1 MLKEQEE
8 IEKHIKKI
16 ILKPRNMLFAKK
28 HCIKTSITRTKKR
41 CIDPKIQH
49 KVRGMI

>member
-28 HCIKTSITRTKKR
+28 HCIRKSITSAKKR
-41 CIDPKIQH
+41 YIDQKFN
-49 KVRGMI
+49 KKSEA